1 MNLEIGILSTR
12 DDIHAIAV
20 KQKIENRHQARCHI
34 FPGKELATQGGLSW
48 SSEPD
53 APSVLRNTDG
63 DLIEIGGLHAF
74 WFRRV
79 ATTQILPDAADPAY
93 SDHVHTASWTAL
105 HGLLLNEF
113 RGRWVSHPT
122 ATEVGENKLVQL
134 RAARLTGL
142 RTPITL
148 ISQDPVRI
156 RSFCAAHPGAIIKP
170 LRSRGELA
178 ITAVVSP
185 ELLAEDAV
193 LALAPSIYQ
202 ECIPGDRHLRIT
214 MFGDRCHAAL
224 IEARQLDWRVDV
236 TVPFHP
242 YCVSPQLHAA
252 LQEVLRR
259 LGLVMGVFDLKIT
272 PDDEVVFLEVNA
284 QGQFLF
290 VEGLCEMPIAESLAD
305 YLVEQARDHVASNPG
320 GTNSVGLSSATR
332 APVSRFDRRSGLPG
346 TAAGS

>member
-12 DDIHAIAV
+12 DDIHAISV
-20 KQKIENRHQARCHI
+20 KHKIEARHPARCHL
-34 FPGKELATQGGLSW
+34 FPGKELATRGGLSW
-48 SSEPD
+48 SSDPD
-53 APSVLRNTDG
+53 APSVLRNSDG
-63 DLIEIGGLHAF
+63 DLVELTRLHAF

-93 SDHVHTASWTAL
+93 AEHVHTASWTAL
-105 HGLLLNEF
+105 HGILLNEF
-113 RGRWVSHPT
+113 RGRWVSHPI

-142 RTPITL
+142 RTPATL

-156 RSFCAAHPGAIIKP
+156 RAFCAAHPAAIIKP
-170 LRSRGELA
+170 IRSRGELA
-178 ITAVVSP
+178 ITAVASP
-185 ELLAEDAV
+185 ELLAEDEV

-202 ECIPGDRHLRIT
+202 EHIPGDRHLRIT

-236 TVPFHP
+236 TVPFSP
-242 YCVSPQLHAA
+242 YRVGPELHAA
-252 LQEVLRR
+252 LREVLGR
-259 LGLVMGVFDLKIT
+259 LGLVMGVFDLKLT
-272 PDDEVVFLEVNA
+272 PEGEVVFLEVNA

-305 YLVEQARDHVASNPG
+305 YLVEQAREHV
-320 GTNSVGLSSATR
+320 LSSGIAGAR
-332 APVSRFDRRSGLPG
+332 I
-346 TAAGS
+346 AAA